1 MNLVVDIADC
11 QVSDDP
17 AGQLVTY
24 SLGSC
29 IGVAIWDPE
38 VHVGGM
44 IHYMLPESSLSPEK
58 AKANPA
64 MFADTGLPVL
74 FKSAYALGAVKKRLV
89 VKVAGGSSLLDDNG
103 TFNIGKRNYAALPQ
117 DLLEKRN
124 SDRCRARWPTA
135 QPNHAPGGGERS
147 HHHQDARR
155 GGAIVTYADEIL
167 ASVGDVSP
175 LPGTVARLVEVI
187 NNPRST
193 PKDIVEVIR
202 YDQAVTSQMLRLCNS
217 AYFGLQREVQSL
229 DDAVRLLGTMKVLH
243 LLMAVHGK
251 ALLADRHSGYG
262 MEPGVLWKHSVA
274 VALAASI
281 LGGRVSPDNVGSAF
295 TAGLLHDI
303 GKVVLNEYVGQ
314 EFARIARMVTEE
326 HISFAEAENQV
337 LGVSH
342 EEIGEKVAQKWKLP
356 EALVRCIRH
365 HHRPQRTPAARSPGG
380 HRAPGR
386 LRLHVA
392 RDRTR
397 GRRTA
402 LSSGPRGDGTP

>member
-1 MNLVVDIADC
+1 M
-11 QVSDDP
+11 
-17 AGQLVTY
+17 
-24 SLGSC
+24 
-29 IGVAIWDPE
+29 
-38 VHVGGM
+38 
-44 IHYMLPESSLSPEK
+44 
-58 AKANPA
+58 
-64 MFADTGLPVL
+64 
-74 FKSAYALGAVKKRLV
+74 
-89 VKVAGGSSLLDDNG
+89 
-103 TFNIGKRNYAALPQ
+103 
-117 DLLEKRN
+117 
-124 SDRCRARWPTA
+124 
-135 QPNHAPGGGERS
+135 
-147 HHHQDARR
+147 
-155 GGAIVTYADEIL
+155 TYADEIL

-251 ALLADRHSGYG
+251 ALLADKHSGYG

-365 HHRPQRTPAARSPGG
+365 HHRPSELQPPDPLVDTVHLADCVCMLLGIGLGSDGLHYRADPAVMERHNLRVSDLEVTGASVMTELRRLEELFADTSPAGSNMQPAQR
-380 HRAPGR
+380 
-386 LRLHVA
+386 
-392 RDRTR
+392 
-397 GRRTA
+397 
-402 LSSGPRGDGTP
+402 